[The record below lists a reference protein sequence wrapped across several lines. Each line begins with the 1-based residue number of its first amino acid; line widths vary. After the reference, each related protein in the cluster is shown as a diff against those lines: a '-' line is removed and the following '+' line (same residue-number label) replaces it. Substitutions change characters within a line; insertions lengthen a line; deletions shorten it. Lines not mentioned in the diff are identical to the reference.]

1 MMNACLII
9 GAATVIL
16 FLLGMLIT
24 LQTQNAIQAERIRWQ
39 EQQIQTLQQQ
49 NPGCGCT
56 GILLLLTITLL
67 LGVLLMS
74 VAAIAAGLA

>member
-1 MMNACLII
+1 MSTCLII

-39 EQQIQTLQQQ
+39 EQQIQTLHQQ

-56 GILLLLTITLL
+56 GILLLITITLL
-67 LGVLLMS
+67 LGVLLVS
-74 VAAIAAGLA
+74 VAAVAAGLS